1 MVVVGNTA
9 MHHIL
14 LGLNPQHLATS
25 PYTPV
30 ISKQVTL
37 RPGDLGLSMYD
48 HGRIQVLPNLAG
60 FIGSD
65 CLSGVYA
72 TGVYQSEEPCF
83 FIDIGTNTEIV
94 IGYKERMAACSCA
107 SGPAFEGYNIKH
119 GIRARDLAIEKVEID
134 KETFEP
140 TVETIG
146 GEKPV
151 GICGS
156 GMIDALAEML
166 RTGIIDEKGRI
177 QKISHP
183 RIRKNSGPIEYVLVW
198 KDETAIDQDIT
209 LTQKDIRELQKAKAA
224 ITAGASIL
232 FQTINLAPENI
243 LKAYIAGAF
252 GSYLNQ
258 QNAKKIG
265 LLPDI
270 DDSKCIEVGNSA
282 GAGAQMALISVDARK
297 EIQNIASQIK
307 YVELAGEPNF
317 TKVYMKSL
325 NLSKFEI
332 K

>member
-1 MVVVGNTA
+1 
-9 MHHIL
+9 
-14 LGLNPQHLATS
+14 
-25 PYTPV
+25 
-30 ISKQVTL
+30 
-37 RPGDLGLSMYD
+37 
-48 HGRIQVLPNLAG
+48 
-60 FIGSD
+60 
-65 CLSGVYA
+65 
-72 TGVYQSEEPCF
+72 
-83 FIDIGTNTEIV
+83 
-94 IGYKERMAACSCA
+94 MAACSCA